1 MNIQIK
7 GTKIE
12 LTPAIEATVN
22 EKIGSL
28 SKYFDNILEAEVEV
42 GRTTLHHQHG
52 NIFRAEVNL
61 NVPRTIIRAVAQS
74 DDFYASINEVRD
86 KLKQEIM
93 KYKETLRNV

>member
-12 LTPAIEATVN
+12 LTPAIEVAVN

-42 GRTTLHHQHG
+42 GRTTLHHQRG

-61 NVPRTIIRAVAQS
+61 VVPKTIIRAVAETN
-74 DDFYASINEVRD
+74 DLYASINEVRD
-86 KLKQEIM
+86 KLKQEII